1 MTSVREADLT
11 DFPFILPLSRDSF
24 SPYGHYDLSI
34 AKWFLTPGTYT
45 FVCEREV
52 NGKVCCG
59 FIMFALMSEI
69 RRGVSEM
76 RRGVQ
81 DKQDGETVLEIMAI
95 AVSKEYRRQGIGSEL
110 IKFVKQ
116 FNEDLTAGGK
126 PMKIRLSVAETNQ
139 VGRSFFEKCGF
150 RVVAEA
156 PRLYPAGQKA
166 LRMEL

>member
-1 MTSVREADLT
+1 MTLVREADLT
-11 DFPFILPLSRDSF
+11 DLPFILPLSRDSF

-34 AKWFLTPGTYT
+34 ARWFLTPGTCT
-45 FVCEREV
+45 FVCEKEA

-69 RRGVSEM
+69 RRGV
-76 RRGVQ
+76 Q
-81 DKQDGETVLEIMAI
+81 DEQDRETVLEIMAI

-116 FNEDLTAGGK
+116 FNEDSPAGGK
-126 PMKIRLSVAETNQ
+126 RMKIRLSVAETNQ
-139 VGRSFFEKCGF
+139 AGRSFFEKCGF
-150 RVVAEA
+150 RVVAQA
-156 PRLYPAGQKA
+156 PWLYPAGQKA

>member
-1 MTSVREADLT
+1 MTLVREADLT
-11 DFPFILPLSRDSF
+11 DLAFILPLSRDAF

-59 FIMFALMSEI
+59 FIMFALMSE
-69 RRGVSEM
+69 M

-81 DKQDGETVLEIMAI
+81 DEQDGETVLEIMAI
-95 AVSKEYRRQGIGSEL
+95 AVSKECRRQGIGTEL
-110 IKFVKQ
+110 IRFARQ
-116 FNEDLTAGGK
+116 FNQNLAAGGK

-139 VGRSFFEKCGF
+139 AGRSFFEKRGF

-156 PRLYPAGQKA
+156 PWRYPAGQKA

>member
-1 MTSVREADLT
+1 MTLVREADLT

-59 FIMFALMSEI
+59 FIMFALL
-69 RRGVSEM
+69 
-76 RRGVQ
+76 Q

-116 FNEDLTAGGK
+116 FNEDSPAGGK

-150 RVVAEA
+150 RVVVEA
-156 PRLYPAGQKA
+156 PWLYPAGQKA

>member
-1 MTSVREADLT
+1 MTLVREADLT

-34 AKWFLTPGTYT
+34 ARWFLTPGTYT
-45 FVCEREV
+45 FVCEKEA

-59 FIMFALMSEI
+59 FIMFALMRDE
-69 RRGVSEM
+69 
-76 RRGVQ
+76 
-81 DKQDGETVLEIMAI
+81 QDGETVLEIMAI

-116 FNEDLTAGGK
+116 FNEDSPAGGK
-126 PMKIRLSVAETNQ
+126 RMKIRLSVAKTNQ
-139 VGRSFFEKCGF
+139 AGRSFFEKCGF

-156 PRLYPAGQKA
+156 PWLYPAGQKA
-166 LRMEL
+166 LRMEF